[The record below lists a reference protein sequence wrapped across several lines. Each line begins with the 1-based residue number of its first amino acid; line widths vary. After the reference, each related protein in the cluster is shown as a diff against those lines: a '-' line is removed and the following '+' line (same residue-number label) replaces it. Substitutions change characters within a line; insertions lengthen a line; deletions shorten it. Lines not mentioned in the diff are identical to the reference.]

1 MLTPGQIAHF
11 DTFGFL
17 VLTQLFSAEE
27 TNVLREA
34 SLATFQELRG
44 GGPYAGE
51 AEWGLPFFER
61 DPLLATVVDDER
73 IHQIP
78 ESLLGP
84 DFFLDGTQGN
94 LRVGDTPWHGA
105 TEFTE
110 DIRHIKVA
118 MYLDSATKDTGA
130 LRVIPGSHKHGS
142 PDHL

>member
-17 VLTQLFSAEE
+17 VLTQPFSAEE

-78 ESLLGP
+78 
-84 DFFLDGTQGN
+84 
-94 LRVGDTPWHGA
+94 
-105 TEFTE
+105 
-110 DIRHIKVA
+110 
-118 MYLDSATKDTGA
+118 
-130 LRVIPGSHKHGS
+130 
-142 PDHL
+142 